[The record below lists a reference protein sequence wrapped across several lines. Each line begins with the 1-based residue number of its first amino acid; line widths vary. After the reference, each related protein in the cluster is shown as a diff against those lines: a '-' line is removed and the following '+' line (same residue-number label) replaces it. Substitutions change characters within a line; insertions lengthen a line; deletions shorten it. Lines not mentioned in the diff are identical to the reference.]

1 MSRSLR
7 SERGGVVVLAAV
19 MIPVFLLLTALVFD
33 VGDWYTHKR
42 QLQNRADAAAFSA
55 GIEYQKNWKACVQNG
70 DPALKLATAQKIAN
84 AARQYAGDPQASD
97 YAPATMPT
105 PVNTELANQS
115 KVDVVI
121 NSTSHTNDTDNS
133 DGGGALNTV
142 AGSPCYAHA
151 ADDISAAG
159 YWTDVKVKE
168 KDLPSLVGTIGL
180 PLSQNLARAR
190 IEIRPATSGHRFLP
204 LAVPDFEITRVQ
216 VRYFDECRDPNHN
229 SPLATK
235 DLAPLP
241 VPEQHDYIASGGGTL
256 WTLPVPGSNP
266 PVGDKSLSFGL
277 TIPVYQGGSGACGSA
292 QYLPV
297 GVEVRIA
304 SRDEVDFNQSC
315 ATLRNNVKF
324 ADCFSRLSQIRVYN
338 DGNPD
343 NQVRI
348 TNVRLSGGC
357 PTPGDAYFA
366 TLPFGLTTC
375 PYDVSAEVNWGNRDA
390 GCLECSGELPR
401 HGERRRHDAPVRKPD
416 GRLDDIRRRSAG
428 IRGREHRHSGCLVGR
443 PESGSRLSGR
453 VLEQVLQQE
462 RQPVQVFG
470 QPGDPSGL
478 RRHDGQRRRRRARA
492 DVAVATRRRRPSR
505 PAARQHR
512 DGRDDG
518 HPRLPGSDLPDGRN
532 AFDAQGRRADD
543 PPPRR
548 LAGEPDSGVRSGDL
562 ERPGVQELRH
572 GLQAVVRE
580 EPVVESL
587 VGHHDPNVSERRS
600 LVQLDRDVR
609 RRTASTPRRIPGSA
623 SSSRRAS
630 RRARSATGSRRP
642 RGTADNIGNNK
653 CQAIDCN
660 VDGNYDGKTGSPN
673 GWLQDGGDSRDPRV
687 VGLFIVPYQALKGA
701 AGGSGS
707 QVVPILGFASFYVMN
722 WTGPSRDSD
731 PCPDKTLGHRQHP
744 TAAQVGG
751 ERRLRRDRRFRCRP
765 RRSHSHV
772 LRGPADAVQGCSRPL
787 ICR

>member
-55 GIEYQKNWKACVQNG
+55 GVEYQKNWKACVQNG

-266 PVGDKSLSFGL
+266 AVGDKSLSFGL

-375 PYDVSAEVNWGNRDA
+375 PYDVSAEVNWGNRTQGALTFRRTSMSRSTASICRPPSGNPTGIWTTSGGALQASEGANTVTVGCPGTTRIRLTPIRSGLERSA
-390 GCLECSGELPR
+390 GQQQGNPCDYSDSQATHQAFVATTDNAGAVELVRTSQSPL
-401 HGERRRHDAPVRKPD
+401 GVDGLPGPPLDNIATGGTTGTPASPVQIFPTVGTRSTLKA
-416 GRLDDIRRRSAG
+416 GGLTTLRLDDSQGNQTLACDPAIPNGQEFKNFVTGCKPWYAKNQWSSPWWDTTTRTCPNAG
-428 IRGREHRHSGCLVGR
+428 LWFSSTAM
-443 PESGSRLSGR
+443 PA
-453 VLEQVLQQE
+453 
-462 RQPVQVFG
+462 PY
-470 QPGDPSGL
+470 GL
-478 RRHDGQRRRRRARA
+478 NSSTNPWQC
-492 DVAVATRRRRPSR
+492 
-505 PAARQHR
+505 
-512 DGRDDG
+512 
-518 HPRLPGSDLPDGRN
+518 
-532 AFDAQGRRADD
+532 
-543 PPPRR
+543 
-548 LAGEPDSGVRSGDL
+548 
-562 ERPGVQELRH
+562 
-572 GLQAVVRE
+572 
-580 EPVVESL
+580 
-587 VGHHDPNVSERRS
+587 
-600 LVQLDRDVR
+600 VQLSPGK
-609 RRTASTPRRIPGSA
+609 STGQVGDWFSA
-623 SSSRRAS
+623 
-630 RRARSATGSRRP
+630 ATGNC
-642 RGTADNIGNNK
+642 DNIGNNK

-660 VDGNYDGKTGSPN
+660 VDGNYDGKTGSPT
-673 GWLQDGGDSRDPRV
+673 GWLQAGGDSRNPRV

-722 WTGPSRDSD
+722 WSGPSGDND
-731 PCPDKTLGHRQHP
+731 PCPDKTLGTVNIPQPLKSAANGVFVETVDFDAGPVDP
-744 TAAQVGG
+744 TATCYEGLLTQ
-751 ERRLRRDRRFRCRP
+751 CRA
-765 RRSHSHV
+765 V
-772 LRGPADAVQGCSRPL
+772 LVR
-787 ICR
+787 

>member
-55 GIEYQKNWKACVQNG
+55 GVEYQKNWKACVQNG

-266 PVGDKSLSFGL
+266 LVGDKSLSFGL

-375 PYDVSAEVNWGNRDA
+375 PYDVSAEVNWGNRTQGALNVPANFHVTVNGVDMTPP
-390 GCLECSGELPR
+390 SGNPTGVWTTSGGALQASEGANTVTVAVSWEDQNPA
-401 HGERRRHDAPVRKPD
+401 HAYPD
-416 GRLDDIRRRSAG
+416 GSSNKCSNKNGNPCKYSDSQATHQAFVATTDNAGAVELVRTSQSPLGVDGLPGPPLDNIATGGTTGTPASPVQIFPTVGTRSTLKAGGLTTLRLDDSQGNQTLRCDPAISNGQEFKNFVTGCKPWYAKNQWSSPWWDTTTRTCPNAG
-428 IRGREHRHSGCLVGR
+428 LWFSTTAS
-443 PESGSRLSGR
+443 PA
-453 VLEQVLQQE
+453 
-462 RQPVQVFG
+462 PY
-470 QPGDPSGL
+470 GL
-478 RRHDGQRRRRRARA
+478 NSSTNPWQC
-492 DVAVATRRRRPSR
+492 
-505 PAARQHR
+505 
-512 DGRDDG
+512 
-518 HPRLPGSDLPDGRN
+518 
-532 AFDAQGRRADD
+532 
-543 PPPRR
+543 
-548 LAGEPDSGVRSGDL
+548 
-562 ERPGVQELRH
+562 
-572 GLQAVVRE
+572 
-580 EPVVESL
+580 
-587 VGHHDPNVSERRS
+587 
-600 LVQLDRDVR
+600 VQLSPGK
-609 RRTASTPRRIPGSA
+609 STGQVGDWFSA
-623 SSSRRAS
+623 
-630 RRARSATGSRRP
+630 ATGNC
-642 RGTADNIGNNK
+642 DNIGNNK

-660 VDGNYDGKTGSPN
+660 VDGNYDGKTGSPT
-673 GWLQDGGDSRDPRV
+673 GWLQAGGDSRNPRV

-722 WTGPSRDSD
+722 WTGPSSDSD
-731 PCPDKTLGHRQHP
+731 PCPDKTLGTVNIPQPPKSSANGVFVEAVDFEAGPVDP
-744 TAAQVGG
+744 TATCYEGLLTQ
-751 ERRLRRDRRFRCRP
+751 CRA
-765 RRSHSHV
+765 V
-772 LRGPADAVQGCSRPL
+772 LVR
-787 ICR
+787 

>member
-266 PVGDKSLSFGL
+266 LVGDKSLSFGL

-315 ATLRNNVKF
+315 ATLRDNVKF

-375 PYDVSAEVNWGNRDA
+375 PYDVSAEVNWGNRTQGALNVPANFHVTVNGVDMTPPSGNPTGVWTTSGGA
-390 GCLECSGELPR
+390 LQASEGANTVTVGCLLG
-401 HGERRRHDAPVRKPD
+401 GQ
-416 GRLDDIRRRSAG
+416 
-428 IRGREHRHSGCLVGR
+428 
-443 PESGSRLSGR
+443 ESDSRLSGR

-462 RQPVQVFG
+462 RQPVRLFG

-492 DVAVATRRRRPSR
+492 DLAVATRRRRPSR

-543 PPPRR
+543 APPRR
-548 LAGEPDSGVRSGDL
+548 LAGEPD
-562 ERPGVQELRH
+562 
-572 GLQAVVRE
+572 
-580 EPVVESL
+580 
-587 VGHHDPNVSERRS
+587 
-600 LVQLDRDVR
+600 
-609 RRTASTPRRIPGSA
+609 
-623 SSSRRAS
+623 
-630 RRARSATGSRRP
+630 AR
-642 RGTADNIGNNK
+642 
-653 CQAIDCN
+653 
-660 VDGNYDGKTGSPN
+660 V
-673 GWLQDGGDSRDPRV
+673 
-687 VGLFIVPYQALKGA
+687 
-701 AGGSGS
+701 
-707 QVVPILGFASFYVMN
+707 
-722 WTGPSRDSD
+722 
-731 PCPDKTLGHRQHP
+731 
-744 TAAQVGG
+744 
-751 ERRLRRDRRFRCRP
+751 
-765 RRSHSHV
+765 
-772 LRGPADAVQGCSRPL
+772 
-787 ICR
+787 

>member
-1 MSRSLR
+1 MRRRIDVRQADGQAMTEFALILPVFMLIVVGLLAFGRVFFYWIEANHLANETARWAIVDRNPFCTEDAAAVRGDERRRRHSRSSPSDVKVCIDFQGKTRTSIDLGDPIRVRIQKPFSPIPFLNVGDDHRQGVVDDADRTVRRQRRSLVLRHRQHRDVLMNRSLR
-7 SERGGVVVLAAV
+7 SERGGVMVLAAV

-142 AGSPCYAHA
+142 AGSPCYSHA

-168 KDLPSLVGTIGL
+168 KDLPSLVGSIGL

-390 GCLECSGELPR
+390 GRLERSGELPR
-401 HGERRRHDAPVRKPD
+401 HGQRRRYVASVRKPD
-416 GRLDDIRRRSAG
+416 RYLDDVRRRSAG
-428 IRGREHRHSGCLVGR
+428 IRGREHGHGRGVVGGQEPTHEYPVGSSNKCKANGKATRAITRTARRPIRPSSPRRTTPAPSSSCGRRSRHSA
-443 PESGSRLSGR
+443 STAF
-453 VLEQVLQQE
+453 QA
-462 RQPVQVFG
+462 
-470 QPGDPSGL
+470 
-478 RRHDGQRRRRRARA
+478 RRSTTSRRA
-492 DVAVATRRRRPSR
+492 
-505 PAARQHR
+505 
-512 DGRDDG
+512 
-518 HPRLPGSDLPDGRN
+518 
-532 AFDAQGRRADD
+532 GRRAP
-543 PPPRR
+543 PPPRFR
-548 LAGEPDSGVRSGDL
+548 
-562 ERPGVQELRH
+562 
-572 GLQAVVRE
+572 
-580 EPVVESL
+580 
-587 VGHHDPNVSERRS
+587 
-600 LVQLDRDVR
+600 
-609 RRTASTPRRIPGSA
+609 
-623 SSSRRAS
+623 SSRRS
-630 RRARSATGSRRP
+630 E
-642 RGTADNIGNNK
+642 
-653 CQAIDCN
+653 
-660 VDGNYDGKTGSPN
+660 
-673 GWLQDGGDSRDPRV
+673 RV
-687 VGLFIVPYQALKGA
+687 
-701 AGGSGS
+701 
-707 QVVPILGFASFYVMN
+707 
-722 WTGPSRDSD
+722 
-731 PCPDKTLGHRQHP
+731 
-744 TAAQVGG
+744 
-751 ERRLRRDRRFRCRP
+751 
-765 RRSHSHV
+765 RRS
-772 LRGPADAVQGCSRPL
+772 RQAG
-787 ICR
+787 

>member
-19 MIPVFLLLTALVFD
+19 MIPVFLLLMALVFD

-55 GIEYQKNWKACVQNG
+55 GIEYQKNWKACVQNA

-84 AARQYAGDPQASD
+84 AARQYAGDPETTD
-97 YAPATMPT
+97 YSVAPGSLY
-105 PVNTELANQS
+105 NTEIARQDPDQTKN

-121 NSTSHTNDTDNS
+121 NSTSHTDDTDNS

-151 ADDISAAG
+151 ADDLYAAG
-159 YWTDVKVKE
+159 YWTDDKVKE
-168 KDLPSLVGTIGL
+168 RDLPSLVGAIGL
-180 PLSQNLARAR
+180 PLSRNLARAR

-241 VPEQHDYIASGGGTL
+241 VPEQQDYIASGGGTL
-256 WTLPVPGSNP
+256 WVLPVPGSDP
-266 PVGDKSLSFGL
+266 AVGDKSRSFGL

-375 PYDVSAEVNWGNRDA
+375 PYDVSAEVNWGNRD
-390 GCLECSGELPR
+390 
-401 HGERRRHDAPVRKPD
+401 D
-416 GRLDDIRRRSAG
+416 GNLNVPANFHVTVNGVDMS
-428 IRGREHRHSGCLVGR
+428 
-443 PESGSRLSGR
+443 PPSGSPT
-453 VLEQVLQQE
+453 V
-462 RQPVQVFG
+462 
-470 QPGDPSGL
+470 
-478 RRHDGQRRRRRARA
+478 
-492 DVAVATRRRRPSR
+492 
-505 PAARQHR
+505 
-512 DGRDDG
+512 
-518 HPRLPGSDLPDGRN
+518 PRMLPKC
-532 AFDAQGRRADD
+532 
-543 PPPRR
+543 
-548 LAGEPDSGVRSGDL
+548 
-562 ERPGVQELRH
+562 
-572 GLQAVVRE
+572 
-580 EPVVESL
+580 
-587 VGHHDPNVSERRS
+587 
-600 LVQLDRDVR
+600 
-609 RRTASTPRRIPGSA
+609 
-623 SSSRRAS
+623 SS
-630 RRARSATGSRRP
+630 
-642 RGTADNIGNNK
+642 I
-653 CQAIDCN
+653 
-660 VDGNYDGKTGSPN
+660 
-673 GWLQDGGDSRDPRV
+673 
-687 VGLFIVPYQALKGA
+687 
-701 AGGSGS
+701 
-707 QVVPILGFASFYVMN
+707 
-722 WTGPSRDSD
+722 
-731 PCPDKTLGHRQHP
+731 
-744 TAAQVGG
+744 
-751 ERRLRRDRRFRCRP
+751 
-765 RRSHSHV
+765 
-772 LRGPADAVQGCSRPL
+772 
-787 ICR
+787 

>member
-1 MSRSLR
+1 MNASLR
-7 SERGGVVVLAAV
+7 SERGGVMVLAAV

-42 QLQNRADAAAFSA
+42 QLQNRADAAAFAA
-55 GIEYQKNWKACVQNG
+55 GVEYQKNWKACVQNG

-105 PVNTELANQS
+105 PVNTELATQS

-168 KDLPSLVGTIGL
+168 RDLPSLVGTIGL

-216 VRYFDECRDPNHN
+216 VRYFDECRDPNHTGA
-229 SPLATK
+229 PLAIK

-241 VPEQHDYIASGGGTL
+241 VPEQQDYVASGGGTL
-256 WTLPVPGSNP
+256 WALPVPGSNP
-266 PVGDKSLSFGL
+266 PVGDKSRSFGL
-277 TIPVYQGGSGACGSA
+277 TIPVYQGGSGACGSQ

-304 SRDEVDFNQSC
+304 SQDDVDFNQSC
-315 ATLRNNVKF
+315 DTLRNSIKF
-324 ADCFSRLSQIRVYN
+324 ADCFSRMSQIRVYN

-357 PTPGDAYFA
+357 PTPGDAYFS
-366 TLPFGLTTC
+366 TLPYGLTTC
-375 PYDVSAEVNWGNRDA
+375 RYDASAEVNWGNRD
-390 GCLECSGELPR
+390 
-401 HGERRRHDAPVRKPD
+401 
-416 GRLDDIRRRSAG
+416 DDKLNVPANFHVTVNG
-428 IRGREHRHSGCLVGR
+428 VDMT
-443 PESGSRLSGR
+443 PPSGSPTGVWTTSGGA
-453 VLEQVLQQE
+453 LQASPGANTVTVAVSWEDQNSAHE
-462 RQPVQVFG
+462 YPVGSTNKCSDKNGNPCKYSDSQAAHQAYVGDEVTGGAVELVRTSQSPLGVDGLPGPPLDNIATGGATGTPASPVQVFPTIGTRSTLKAGGLTTLRLDASQGNQTLQCDPAIPNG
-470 QPGDPSGL
+470 QEFTNFVTGCKPWYAKNQWSSPWWDSTTRTCPNAGL
-478 RRHDGQRRRRRARA
+478 WFS
-492 DVAVATRRRRPSR
+492 AT
-505 PAARQHR
+505 AM
-512 DGRDDG
+512 
-518 HPRLPGSDLPDGRN
+518 
-532 AFDAQGRRADD
+532 
-543 PPPRR
+543 PPPY
-548 LAGEPDSGVRSGDL
+548 
-562 ERPGVQELRH
+562 
-572 GLQAVVRE
+572 GLNSSTNPWQC
-580 EPVVESL
+580 
-587 VGHHDPNVSERRS
+587 
-600 LVQLDRDVR
+600 VQLTGGKSKGQVGDWF
-609 RRTASTPRRIPGSA
+609 SA
-623 SSSRRAS
+623 
-630 RRARSATGSRRP
+630 ATGNCD
-642 RGTADNIGNNK
+642 TIGNNK

-660 VDGNYDGKTGSPN
+660 VDGNYDGKTGKPN
-673 GWLQDGGDSRDPRV
+673 GWLQNGGDSRDPRV

-701 AGGSGS
+701 SGSSGS

-722 WTGPSRDSD
+722 WTGPDKD
-731 PCPDKTLGHRQHP
+731 NDKCPDKTLGTVDIPQPPPSSASGVFVETVDFDAGPVDP
-744 TAAQVGG
+744 TATCYEGLLTQ
-751 ERRLRRDRRFRCRP
+751 CRA
-765 RRSHSHV
+765 V
-772 LRGPADAVQGCSRPL
+772 LVR
-787 ICR
+787 